1 MKKVHFSSL
10 DQQIVFGIQWTFL
23 YKFPT
28 FTFLR
33 VIAMLLFCFFTW
45 LKLPLSVKWLQC
57 NLVFFLCLAKDCLA
71 LYQTGQTC
79 SGVYTIYPTGGA
91 KTDVV
96 CDMKIMGGGWTVRI
110 SFTKTTNHNIDLG
123 LFFCRFAVDTKM
135 NNKAAIV
142 RRQRNTYTE

>member
-1 MKKVHFSSL
+1 M
-10 DQQIVFGIQWTFL
+10 
-23 YKFPT
+23 Y
-28 FTFLR
+28 
-33 VIAMLLFCFFTW
+33 LFCFFTW

-96 CDMKIMGGGWTVRI
+96 CDMKIMGGGWTV
-110 SFTKTTNHNIDLG
+110 SFFFTKTIKHNIELCS
-123 LFFCRFAVDTKM
+123 FFCRLAVNSTLNTKLLSPEGKELHES
-135 NNKAAIV
+135 ND
-142 RRQRNTYTE
+142 NTKLIMLTVPTI